1 VFIVFQAALGSIYLS
16 HTYTLTHTLSL
27 HFLVTNIVADDEITL
42 ALEISRTHAL
52 VTRRLEDWRKI
63 QEKKQQSQA
72 QDTKSTNN
80 FFFFEK

>member
-1 VFIVFQAALGSIYLS
+1 M
-16 HTYTLTHTLSL
+16 
-27 HFLVTNIVADDEITL
+27 TNIVADDEITL